1 MNMKWIWNE
10 YEMTWSPI
18 STRWNTTQICLVFPS
33 FMPLSAL
40 LVDQPKLLNT
50 VQHLCDVLIQ
60 LTGPPRGEVCQS
72 FRCGF
77 EKCGA
82 MWWLQVVVR
91 VLLEPA
97 MLWCV
102 VHLFAD
108 VPPWN
113 LPNPNNSNTQS
124 SRSRDLLGFWTLFL
138 AVFDADFLVPLQ
150 WGPAQE
156 WNLNKPLV
164 KVDGGQ

>member
-10 YEMTWSPI
+10 YEMTWSPL

-72 FRCGF
+72 FRFGFRKVWWHVVATGGGTSITGTRYVVMCCLFICGRSTVKF
-77 EKCGA
+77 AKC
-82 MWWLQVVVR
+82 
-91 VLLEPA
+91 
-97 MLWCV
+97 
-102 VHLFAD
+102 
-108 VPPWN
+108 
-113 LPNPNNSNTQS
+113 
-124 SRSRDLLGFWTLFL
+124 FWTLFL
-138 AVFDADFLVPLQ
+138 AVFDADCLVPFE

-156 WNLNKPLV
+156 LNLNKPLV